1 SKPTHKVNQPK
12 SKSTMDKLT
21 SGLGKIGLK

>member
-1 SKPTHKVNQPK
+1 THKVSQPK